1 MNELELFEYTG
12 HEIRV
17 QVAESGEPL
26 FVLADLAA
34 ALGIANVPQLRA
46 RLADDLCLTYPMR
59 DRLGRVQQVW
69 VVTEPGLY
77 EVIIRSDKPEAA
89 AFRRWVTGEVLPSIR
104 RHGVYATESA
114 VDAMLADPET
124 MIRTLTALRDERAA
138 RVRAEA
144 VAAEAVAEVEAQRP
158 HAQLGRAVAAS
169 GEAMLPSVFGTV
181 LSARV
186 EGMGPNRF
194 CRWLRDSGYVYR
206 RGDRWCR
213 PRGRSRRG
221 FLKPR
226 RCRCP
231 VVVFACRRGC
241 FRRGRRGSRV
251 SCLLSGRWRRDRE
264 ALPGLRRCA

>member
-17 QVAESGEPL
+17 QVDESGEPL

-34 ALGIANVPQLRA
+34 VLGIANVTQLRA
-46 RLADDLCLTYPMR
+46 RLADDLCLTYPMP
-59 DRLGRVQQVW
+59 DRLGRTQQVW

-138 RVRAEA
+138 RVRAEVAAAAA
-144 VAAEAVAEVEAQRP
+144 VAAVAEVEAQRP
-158 HAQLGRAVAAS
+158 HADLGRAVAAS

-194 CRWLRDSGYVYR
+194 CRWLRAAGYVYR
-206 RGDRWCR
+206 RGGQMVPTARAISQGLLEASEVQVPGGGVRVQTWVLPKGQER
-213 PRGRSRRG
+213 
-221 FLKPR
+221 
-226 RCRCP
+226 
-231 VVVFACRRGC
+231 FARE
-241 FRRGRRGSRV
+241 
-251 SCLLSGRWRRDRE
+251 LLAERAVAS
-264 ALPGLRRCA
+264 

>member
-17 QVAESGEPL
+17 QVAESGELL

-34 ALGIANVPQLRA
+34 ALGIANVTQLRA

-89 AFRRWVTGEVLPSIR
+89 AFRRWVTGEVLPSVR

-144 VAAEAVAEVEAQRP
+144 VAA
-158 HAQLGRAVAAS
+158 GAVAAS

-194 CRWLRDSGYVYR
+194 CRWLRDAGYVYR
-206 RGDRWCR
+206 RGGQMVPTARAITQGLLEASEVQVPGGGVRVQTWVLPKGQER
-213 PRGRSRRG
+213 
-221 FLKPR
+221 
-226 RCRCP
+226 
-231 VVVFACRRGC
+231 FARE
-241 FRRGRRGSRV
+241 
-251 SCLLSGRWRRDRE
+251 LLAERAVAS
-264 ALPGLRRCA
+264 

>member
-26 FVLADLAA
+26 FVLADLAS
-34 ALGIANVPQLRA
+34 ALGIANVTQLRS

-144 VAAEAVAEVEAQRP
+144 VAEVEAQRP

-186 EGMGPNRF
+186 EGMGPNKF
-194 CRWLRDSGYVYR
+194 CRWLRDAGYVYR
-206 RGDRWCR
+206 RGGQMVPTARAISQGLLEASEVQVPGGGVRVQTWVLPKGQER
-213 PRGRSRRG
+213 
-221 FLKPR
+221 
-226 RCRCP
+226 
-231 VVVFACRRGC
+231 FARELLAERAT
-241 FRRGRRGSRV
+241 V
-251 SCLLSGRWRRDRE
+251 S
-264 ALPGLRRCA
+264 

>member
-17 QVAESGEPL
+17 QVDESGEPL

-34 ALGIANVPQLRA
+34 ALGIANVTQLRA
-46 RLADDLCLTYPMR
+46 RLADDLCLTYPMP
-59 DRLGRVQQVW
+59 DRLGRTQQVW

-89 AFRRWVTGEVLPSIR
+89 EFRRWVTGEVLPSIR
-104 RHGVYATESA
+104 RYGVY
-114 VDAMLADPET
+114 
-124 MIRTLTALRDERAA
+124 AA

-186 EGMGPNRF
+186 AGMGPNRF
-194 CRWLRDSGYVYR
+194 CRWLRSAGYVYR
-206 RGDRWCR
+206 RGGQMVPTARAITQGLLEASEVQVPGGGVRVQTWVLPKGQERFARELLADRAAA
-213 PRGRSRRG
+213 S
-221 FLKPR
+221 
-226 RCRCP
+226 
-231 VVVFACRRGC
+231 
-241 FRRGRRGSRV
+241 
-251 SCLLSGRWRRDRE
+251 
-264 ALPGLRRCA
+264 

>member
-1 MNELELFEYTG
+1 MNGLELFEYTG

-17 QVAESGEPL
+17 QVDESGEPL

-34 ALGIANVPQLRA
+34 ALGIANVTQLRS
-46 RLADDLCLTYPMR
+46 RLSDDLCLTYPML
-59 DRLGRVQQVW
+59 DRLGRSQQVW

-89 AFRRWVTGEVLPSIR
+89 AFRRWVTTEVLPSIR
-104 RHGVYATESA
+104 KHGLYATESA

-138 RVRAEA
+138 RVR
-144 VAAEAVAEVEAQRP
+144 AEAVAEVEAQRP

-194 CRWLRDSGYVYR
+194 CRWLRSAGYVYR
-206 RGDRWCR
+206 RGGQMVPTARAITQGLLEASEVQVPGGGVRVQTWVLPKGQER
-213 PRGRSRRG
+213 
-221 FLKPR
+221 
-226 RCRCP
+226 
-231 VVVFACRRGC
+231 FARE
-241 FRRGRRGSRV
+241 
-251 SCLLSGRWRRDRE
+251 LLAERAVAS
-264 ALPGLRRCA
+264 

>member
-1 MNELELFEYTG
+1 MQGLELFEYTG

-17 QVAESGEPL
+17 QVDESGEPL

-34 ALGIANVPQLRA
+34 ALGIANVAQLRS
-46 RLADDLCLTYPMR
+46 RLSDDLCLTYPMR
-59 DRLGRVQQVW
+59 DRLGRAQQVW

-77 EVIIRSDKPEAA
+77 EVVIRSDKPEAV

-144 VAAEAVAEVEAQRP
+144 AAEVEAQRP
-158 HAQLGRAVAAS
+158 HADLGRAVAAS
-169 GEAMLPSVFGTV
+169 GEAVLPSVFGTV

-194 CRWLRDSGYVYR
+194 CRWLRNAGYVYR
-206 RGDRWCR
+206 RGGQMVPTARAIMQGLLEASEVQVPGGGVRVQTWVLPKGQER
-213 PRGRSRRG
+213 
-221 FLKPR
+221 
-226 RCRCP
+226 
-231 VVVFACRRGC
+231 FARE
-241 FRRGRRGSRV
+241 
-251 SCLLSGRWRRDRE
+251 LLAERAE
-264 ALPGLRRCA
+264 AS

>member
-1 MNELELFEYTG
+1 MQGLELFEYTG

-17 QVAESGEPL
+17 QTDESGEPL

-34 ALGIANVPQLRA
+34 ALGIANVTQLRA
-46 RLADDLCLTYPMR
+46 RLADDLCLTYPMP
-59 DRLGRVQQVW
+59 DRLGRTQQVW

-77 EVIIRSDKPEAA
+77 EVIIRSDKPEAS

-104 RHGVYATESA
+104 KHGLYATESA
-114 VDAMLADPET
+114 VEAMLADPET

-144 VAAEAVAEVEAQRP
+144 VAEVEAQRP

-169 GEAMLPSVFGTV
+169 GEAVLPSVFGTV

-194 CRWLRDSGYVYR
+194 CRWLRNAGYVYR
-206 RGDRWCR
+206 RGGQIVPTARAISQGLLEASEVQVPGGGVRVQTWVLPKGQER
-213 PRGRSRRG
+213 
-221 FLKPR
+221 
-226 RCRCP
+226 
-231 VVVFACRRGC
+231 FARE
-241 FRRGRRGSRV
+241 
-251 SCLLSGRWRRDRE
+251 LLAEQAAMS
-264 ALPGLRRCA
+264 

>member
-1 MNELELFEYTG
+1 MNGLELFEYTG
-12 HEIRV
+12 HEVRV
-17 QVAESGEPL
+17 QVDESGEPL

-34 ALGIANVPQLRA
+34 ALGIANVAQLRA
-46 RLADDLCLTYPMR
+46 RLSDDLCLTYPMR

-89 AFRRWVTGEVLPSIR
+89 AFRRWVTTEVLPSIR

-144 VAAEAVAEVEAQRP
+144 VAAEAVAEAVAEVEAQRP

-169 GEAMLPSVFGTV
+169 GEAVLPSVFGTV

-206 RGDRWCR
+206 RGGQMVPTARAITQGLLEASEVQVPGGGVRVQTWVLPKGQER
-213 PRGRSRRG
+213 
-221 FLKPR
+221 
-226 RCRCP
+226 
-231 VVVFACRRGC
+231 FARE
-241 FRRGRRGSRV
+241 
-251 SCLLSGRWRRDRE
+251 LLAERAAAS
-264 ALPGLRRCA
+264 

>member
-12 HEIRV
+12 HEVRV
-17 QVAESGEPL
+17 QVDESGEPL

-34 ALGIANVPQLRA
+34 ALGIANVTQLRA
-46 RLADDLCLTYPMR
+46 RLSDDLCLTYPMP
-59 DRLGRVQQVW
+59 DRLGRTQQVW

-89 AFRRWVTGEVLPSIR
+89 AFRRWVTAEVLPSIR

-138 RVRAEA
+138 RVRAEAVAAEA

-194 CRWLRDSGYVYR
+194 CRWLRASGYVYR
-206 RGDRWCR
+206 RGGQMVPTARAITQGLLEASEVQVPGGGVRVQTWVLPKGQER
-213 PRGRSRRG
+213 
-221 FLKPR
+221 
-226 RCRCP
+226 
-231 VVVFACRRGC
+231 FARE
-241 FRRGRRGSRV
+241 
-251 SCLLSGRWRRDRE
+251 LLAERAVAS
-264 ALPGLRRCA
+264 

>member
-12 HEIRV
+12 HEVRV
-17 QVAESGEPL
+17 QVDESGEPL

-34 ALGIANVPQLRA
+34 ALGIANVTQLRA
-46 RLADDLCLTYPMR
+46 RLADDLCLAYPMR
-59 DRLGRVQQVW
+59 DRLGRAQQVW

-158 HAQLGRAVAAS
+158 HAQRCCLRASRAWDRTGFAGGSALPGTSTGVA
-169 GEAMLPSVFGTV
+169 G
-181 LSARV
+181 
-186 EGMGPNRF
+186 
-194 CRWLRDSGYVYR
+194 
-206 RGDRWCR
+206 RWCR
-213 PRGRSRRG
+213 PRGRSRRVC
-221 FLKPR
+221 LKPR
-226 RCRCP
+226 RCRCL
-231 VVVFACRRGC
+231 VVVCVCRPGYS
-241 FRRGRRGSRV
+241 RRGRSVLCV
-251 SCLLSGRWRRDRE
+251 SCLLSGRWRRDRA
-264 ALPGLRRCA
+264 ALPGLRC

>member
-1 MNELELFEYTG
+1 MQALELFEYTG

-17 QVAESGEPL
+17 QVDESGEPL

-34 ALGIANVPQLRA
+34 ALGISNVSQLRS
-46 RLADDLCLTYPMR
+46 RLADDLCLTYPMP
-59 DRLGRVQQVW
+59 DRLGRTQQVW
-69 VVTEPGLY
+69 VVTEPGMY
-77 EVIIRSDKPEAA
+77 EVVIRSDKPEAA
-89 AFRRWVTGEVLPSIR
+89 AFRRWVTTEVLPSIR
-104 RHGVYATESA
+104 KHGMYATESA

-158 HAQLGRAVAAS
+158 HAQLWRAVAAS

-194 CRWLRDSGYVYR
+194 CRWLRNAGYVYR
-206 RGDRWCR
+206 RGGQMVPTARAISQGLLEASEVQVPGGGVRVQTWVL
-213 PRGRSRRG
+213 PKGQE
-221 FLKPR
+221 K
-226 RCRCP
+226 
-231 VVVFACRRGC
+231 FARE
-241 FRRGRRGSRV
+241 
-251 SCLLSGRWRRDRE
+251 LLAEQAAMS
-264 ALPGLRRCA
+264 

>member
-1 MNELELFEYTG
+1 MQGLELFEYTG

-17 QVAESGEPL
+17 QVDESGEPL

-34 ALGIANVPQLRA
+34 ALGIANVAQLRS
-46 RLADDLCLTYPMR
+46 RLSDDLCLTYPMR
-59 DRLGRVQQVW
+59 DRLGRAQQVW

-77 EVIIRSDKPEAA
+77 EVVIRSDKPEAV

-144 VAAEAVAEVEAQRP
+144 AAEAMAEAVAEAVAEVEAQRP
-158 HAQLGRAVAAS
+158 HADLGRAVAAS
-169 GEAMLPSVFGTV
+169 GEAVLPSVFGTV

-194 CRWLRDSGYVYR
+194 CRWLRNAGYVYR
-206 RGDRWCR
+206 RGGQMVPTARAITQGLLEASEVQVPGGGVRVQTWVLPKGQER
-213 PRGRSRRG
+213 
-221 FLKPR
+221 
-226 RCRCP
+226 
-231 VVVFACRRGC
+231 FARE
-241 FRRGRRGSRV
+241 
-251 SCLLSGRWRRDRE
+251 LLAERAE
-264 ALPGLRRCA
+264 AS

>member
-17 QVAESGEPL
+17 QVDESGEPL
-26 FVLADLAA
+26 FVIADLAA
-34 ALGIANVPQLRA
+34 ALGIANVTQLRA
-46 RLADDLCLTYPMR
+46 RLADDLCLIYPMR
-59 DRLGRVQQVW
+59 DRLGRAQQVW

-169 GEAMLPSVFGTV
+169 GEAMLPTARAITQGLLEASEVQVPGGGVRVQTWV
-181 LSARV
+181 LPKGQERFAR
-186 EGMGPNRF
+186 E
-194 CRWLRDSGYVYR
+194 
-206 RGDRWCR
+206 
-213 PRGRSRRG
+213 
-221 FLKPR
+221 
-226 RCRCP
+226 
-231 VVVFACRRGC
+231 
-241 FRRGRRGSRV
+241 
-251 SCLLSGRWRRDRE
+251 LLAERAVAS
-264 ALPGLRRCA
+264 

>member
-17 QVAESGEPL
+17 QVAESGELL

-34 ALGIANVPQLRA
+34 ALGIANVTQLRA

-89 AFRRWVTGEVLPSIR
+89 AFRRWVTGEVLPSVR

-144 VAAEAVAEVEAQRP
+144 VAAEVEAQRP

-194 CRWLRDSGYVYR
+194 CRWLRDAGYVYR
-206 RGDRWCR
+206 RGGQMVPTARAITQGLLEASEVQVPGGGVRVQTWVLPKGQER
-213 PRGRSRRG
+213 
-221 FLKPR
+221 
-226 RCRCP
+226 
-231 VVVFACRRGC
+231 FARE
-241 FRRGRRGSRV
+241 
-251 SCLLSGRWRRDRE
+251 LLAERAVAS
-264 ALPGLRRCA
+264 

>member
-1 MNELELFEYTG
+1 MNGLELFEYTG
-12 HEIRV
+12 HEVRV
-17 QVAESGEPL
+17 QVDESGEPL

-34 ALGIANVPQLRA
+34 ALGIANVAQLRA

-144 VAAEAVAEVEAQRP
+144 VAAEAVAAEAVAEVEAQRP
-158 HAQLGRAVAAS
+158 HTDLGRAVAAS

-181 LSARV
+181 LSARI

-194 CRWLRDSGYVYR
+194 CRWLRAAGYVYR
-206 RGDRWCR
+206 RGGQMVPTARAITQGLLEASEVQVPGGGVRVQTWVLPKGQER
-213 PRGRSRRG
+213 
-221 FLKPR
+221 
-226 RCRCP
+226 
-231 VVVFACRRGC
+231 FARE
-241 FRRGRRGSRV
+241 
-251 SCLLSGRWRRDRE
+251 LLAERAVAS
-264 ALPGLRRCA
+264 

>member
-1 MNELELFEYTG
+1 MQGLELFEYTG

-17 QVAESGEPL
+17 QVDESGEPL

-34 ALGIANVPQLRA
+34 ALGIANVTQLRS
-46 RLADDLCLTYPMR
+46 RLSDDLCLTYPMP
-59 DRLGRVQQVW
+59 DRLGRTQQVW

-77 EVIIRSDKPEAA
+77 EVIIRSNRPEAA
-89 AFRRWVTGEVLPSIR
+89 AFRRWVTTEVLPSIR
-104 RHGVYATESA
+104 KHGLYATESA

-144 VAAEAVAEVEAQRP
+144 VAAEAEVEAQRP

-194 CRWLRDSGYVYR
+194 CRWLRAAGYVYR
-206 RGDRWCR
+206 RGGQMVPTARAISQGLLEASEVQVPGGGVRVQTWVL
-213 PRGRSRRG
+213 PRGQEKFVRE
-221 FLKPR
+221 
-226 RCRCP
+226 
-231 VVVFACRRGC
+231 
-241 FRRGRRGSRV
+241 
-251 SCLLSGRWRRDRE
+251 LLAERAVAS
-264 ALPGLRRCA
+264 

>member
-17 QVAESGEPL
+17 QVDESGEPL

-34 ALGIANVPQLRA
+34 ALGIANVTQLRS
-46 RLADDLCLTYPMR
+46 RLSDDLCLTYPMP
-59 DRLGRVQQVW
+59 DRLGRTQQVW

-89 AFRRWVTGEVLPSIR
+89 EFRRWVTGEVLPSIR

-144 VAAEAVAEVEAQRP
+144 TAAEAVAEVEAQRP

-169 GEAMLPSVFGTV
+169 GEAVLPSVFGTV

-194 CRWLRDSGYVYR
+194 CRWLRAAGYTYR
-206 RGDRWCR
+206 RGGQMVPTARAITQGLLEASEVQV
-213 PRGRSRRG
+213 PGG
-221 FLKPR
+221 G
-226 RCRCP
+226 
-231 VVVFACRRGC
+231 V
-241 FRRGRRGSRV
+241 RV
-251 SCLLSGRWRRDRE
+251 QTWVLPKGQERFTRELLAEQAAAS
-264 ALPGLRRCA
+264 